1 MNLLA
6 RRHWVFDMDGTLTVA
21 AHDFDGIRA
30 QLGLPRGKPIL
41 ETLDDLPP
49 AEARAL
55 HLRLEAIE
63 EDIAHAS
70 RPQPGARALLEHLVA
85 TGVQLGIVTRNKR
98 RLASISLAAAGL
110 ADLFDPPDV
119 LGRDEAPHK
128 PSPAGVLWLLRRW
141 GAPGSDGVM
150 VGDYL
155 FDLQAGRG
163 AGCATVLFDVSG
175 VFPWREHADRCVS
188 RLDAL
193 LP

>member
-1 MNLLA
+1 MDLLA

-21 AHDFDGIRA
+21 AHDFDAIRA
-30 QLGLPRGKPIL
+30 QLGLPLGKPIL
-41 ETLDDLPP
+41 EALDDLPS
-49 AEARAL
+49 AEAMAL

-70 RPQPGARALLEHLVA
+70 VPQPGARRLLEHLA
-85 TGVQLGIVTRNKR
+85 GRGTRLGIVTRNKR
-98 RLASISLAAAGL
+98 RLATISLAAAGL
-110 ADLFDPPDV
+110 GDLFDPLDV

-128 PSPAGVLWLLRRW
+128 PSPDGVLSLLARW
-141 GAPGSDGVM
+141 GATGSDAVM
-150 VGDYL
+150 IGDYL

-175 VFPWREHADRCVS
+175 AYPWREHADRCVS
-188 RLDAL
+188 HLDAL